1 MSILVDI
8 AHHISVHVL
17 LIFFQGPRT
26 AALKAEGWLV
36 MFATV
41 GVFIPGIS
49 CTDVLTDDLIVR
61 LSHDLA
67 SLKSHQIEQLGIAL
81 GYTTAEIK
89 EEISQ
94 HQTMQEF
101 VFSMLQTWKNGSSLP
116 IRERLTQ
123 ITNLHV
129 ICESTVITPCIFSSL
144 THLFATSA
152 EQVELSSEE
161 LLEVSH
167 HVSDC
172 THIKTRLHIDDP
184 EVDCYKV
191 LEKWSAKEDGGD
203 RGRLVAALFD
213 YGYVRVAEFLQMR

>member
-8 AHHISVHVL
+8 ADHKSVL

-101 VFSMLQTWKNGSSLP
+101 VFSMLQMWKNGSSLP

-144 THLFATSA
+144 THLFAYIS
-152 EQVELSSEE
+152 
-161 LLEVSH
+161 
-167 HVSDC
+167 
-172 THIKTRLHIDDP
+172 
-184 EVDCYKV
+184 
-191 LEKWSAKEDGGD
+191 
-203 RGRLVAALFD
+203 
-213 YGYVRVAEFLQMR
+213 